1 MAVDRQ
7 WWYGTKLAVVILVAG
22 RGGLAGPHGG
32 SVVWQRHEYL
42 SGSTKV
48 DRDWWIV
55 AKLVALTAVCALVS
69 AGVFGLL

>member
-1 MAVDRQ
+1 METPRDAHAAPAFGEGVR
-7 WWYGTKLAVVILVAG
+7 
-22 RGGLAGPHGG
+22 LAGEKDPAM
-32 SVVWQRHEYL
+32 WQRHEYL

-55 AKLVALTAVCALVS
+55 AKLVALTAVCALIS